1 MYQSFFF
8 WWDVNAII
16 LDNAIEKYI
25 VAANSKFD
33 NYSFY
38 TFYSLDNIIAV
49 ITYENFS
56 NKVREKYSLY
66 TNLL

>member
-1 MYQSFFF
+1 MYRSFFF
-8 WWDVNAII
+8 WWDINATI
-16 LDNAIEKYI
+16 LDNAIEKYT
-25 VAANSKFD
+25 VADNSKFD
-33 NYSFY
+33 SYSFY

-49 ITYENFS
+49 ITDENLS